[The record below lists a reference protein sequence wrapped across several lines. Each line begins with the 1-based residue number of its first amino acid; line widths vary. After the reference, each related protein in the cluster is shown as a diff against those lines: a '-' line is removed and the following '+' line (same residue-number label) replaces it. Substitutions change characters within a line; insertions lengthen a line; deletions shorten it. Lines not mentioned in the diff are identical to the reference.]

1 MDENGNSALMLA
13 AERGDDINDRKM
25 QNLGLVRLLFVMEV
39 QKKLFYKIFQ
49 VITCQILRLNIS
61 PLF

>member
-61 PLF
+61 PFF

>member
-25 QNLGLVRLLFVMEV
+25 QNLGLVRLLFVI
-39 QKKLFYKIFQ
+39 KNYSIKYFKLSLVKYYA
-49 VITCQILRLNIS
+49 
-61 PLF
+61 

>member
-49 VITCQILRLNIS
+49 VITGQILRLNIS